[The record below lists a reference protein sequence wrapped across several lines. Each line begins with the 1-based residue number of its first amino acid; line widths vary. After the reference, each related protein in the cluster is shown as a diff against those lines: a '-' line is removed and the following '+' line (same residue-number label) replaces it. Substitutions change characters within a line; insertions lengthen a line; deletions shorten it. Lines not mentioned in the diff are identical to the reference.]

1 MLLELPVIIGF
12 RETISD
18 FEAHPSFFLCLYIL
32 IPFSLI
38 CSLICLIIIFRKI
51 KSLEK
56 KTVRMREI
64 NRYIQRGA
72 SVYLHQQSKMLLLVV
87 AILFVPVGLT
97 GIQFLENGLL
107 GFFIVGIIFVLG
119 AVSSLTAGYIGMLA
133 ATKAN
138 ILVIEASMDD
148 PNEGFKLAYYGGMIT
163 GILNISMFVLGIWL
177 LLILT
182 NNNIYLMISYDFG
195 ASVAA
200 LLAVFGLFMSIGGAS
215 FDNAK
220 KGIEAGLF
228 GGKGSFAHKA
238 AIIGDTVGDPLKDT
252 AGPSMNILIT
262 TVNTMAITFLP
273 IFMMTGFLYGLFP
286 F

>member
-18 FEAHPSFFLCLYIL
+18 FEAHPGFFLCLYIL

-38 CSLICLIIIFRKI
+38 CSFICLIIIFRKI

-64 NRYIQRGA
+64 SRYIQRGA

-119 AVSSLTAGYIGMLA
+119 AVSSLTAG
-133 ATKAN
+133 
-138 ILVIEASMDD
+138 
-148 PNEGFKLAYYGGMIT
+148 
-163 GILNISMFVLGIWL
+163 
-177 LLILT
+177 
-182 NNNIYLMISYDFG
+182 
-195 ASVAA
+195 
-200 LLAVFGLFMSIGGAS
+200 
-215 FDNAK
+215 
-220 KGIEAGLF
+220 
-228 GGKGSFAHKA
+228 
-238 AIIGDTVGDPLKDT
+238 
-252 AGPSMNILIT
+252 
-262 TVNTMAITFLP
+262 
-273 IFMMTGFLYGLFP
+273 FLYGLFP